1 MMNSV
6 EGLHRVGSPSPGRKR
21 AWPGIGRE
29 ERKRRTE
36 VPEGDMSFGMAALRK
51 GKCGMVDILMMV
63 FHCSNRVQDEGV
75 IHSGRIY

>member
-1 MMNSV
+1 
-6 EGLHRVGSPSPGRKR
+6 
-21 AWPGIGRE
+21 
-29 ERKRRTE
+29 
-36 VPEGDMSFGMAALRK
+36 MSFGMEALRK